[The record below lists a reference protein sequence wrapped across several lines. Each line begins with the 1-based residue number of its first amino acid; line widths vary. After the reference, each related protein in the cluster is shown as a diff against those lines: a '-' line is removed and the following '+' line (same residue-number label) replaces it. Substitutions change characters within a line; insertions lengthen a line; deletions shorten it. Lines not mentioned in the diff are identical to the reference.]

1 MSDIPRNLKYS
12 REHEWVEL
20 DSDGLAVVG
29 ITDHAQEALGEMVYV
44 EGPEEGQSFTRGDA
58 CVVIESVKAASDVY
72 APVAGELAAFNEK
85 LNDEPE
91 LVNQDPYS
99 DGWLIKLRL
108 TDPSDL
114 DELLDAE
121 AYAQFLA
128 ESEA

>member
-20 DSDGLAVVG
+20 DDDGLAVVG
-29 ITDHAQEALGEMVYV
+29 ITDHAQEALGELVYV
-44 EGPEEGQSFTRGDA
+44 EGPEAGQTFTQGDA

-91 LVNQDPYS
+91 LVNQAPYS

-108 TDPSDL
+108 SDPSEL
-114 DELLDAE
+114 DALLDAE